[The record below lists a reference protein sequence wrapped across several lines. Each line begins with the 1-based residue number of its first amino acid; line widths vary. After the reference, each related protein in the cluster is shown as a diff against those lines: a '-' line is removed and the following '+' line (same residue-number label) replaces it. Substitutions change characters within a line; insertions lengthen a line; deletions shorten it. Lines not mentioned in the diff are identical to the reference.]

1 MVGIALIILSEKNL
15 LFAQN
20 KIVQFYGN
28 ISYSFYLYHWP
39 IIVLYKYYL
48 LKINFNFFDIIIL
61 FFFITL
67 ISYLSFKYIEL
78 SFKKLKKNNLIKL
91 LVIIFILILV
101 SSFYSKD
108 ISSP

>member
-48 LKINFNFFDIIIL
+48 LKINFNFLTLL
-61 FFFITL
+61 FYFFITL

-78 SFKKLKKNNLIKL
+78 SFKKLKKK
-91 LVIIFILILV
+91 
-101 SSFYSKD
+101 
-108 ISSP
+108 